1 MRFNLRNAP
10 SQRPPVNQTSQ
21 TAQTKTP
28 VTIKKYANRRLYNTE
43 TSTYVTLDDL
53 AEMVRGE
60 RDFVV
65 FDAKTGEDLTHSVLT
80 QIILEQEGRGQNL
93 LPVNFLR
100 QLIRFY
106 GDSMGK
112 LVPSYLDMSIETLAR
127 EQERFRKQ
135 MTETWGAAGIV
146 GAKTPFGAVPFGAAA
161 IEAMQEQTRHNMAL
175 FEKAMSMWSPF
186 TKIPRAG
193 SMPNGIGTVR
203 APDLEAIV
211 DRDAAPEPATTEP
224 PTNDISA
231 LQEQLAAM
239 QKQLD
244 RISRGER

>member
-1 MRFNLRNAP
+1 MD
-10 SQRPPVNQTSQ
+10 QTSQ
-21 TAQTKTP
+21 TDQTKKTP

-65 FDAKTGEDLTHSVLT
+65 FDAKTSEDLTHSVLT

-135 MTETWGAAGIV
+135 LTETWGAAGIGNKV
-146 GAKTPFGAVPFGAAA
+146 PFGAVPFGAAA
-161 IEAMQEQTRHNMAL
+161 LEAMQEQTRHNMAL
-175 FEKAMSMWSPF
+175 FEKAMSLWSPF

-193 SMPNGIGTVR
+193 SMPNGVGAVR
-203 APDLEAIV
+203 TPDLDAIV
-211 DRDAAPEPATTEP
+211 DSERKPEATAPAAQS
-224 PTNDISA
+224 PTDISA